1 MLDNSRNCR
10 LQVDGV
16 HMTPFLCV
24 FMKDER
30 LKIMHMTN
38 TTTTF
43 VCACSLLDYCSL
55 QVDGVLMTPFQCG
68 AERLKIAAEKLFDST
83 QF

>member
-1 MLDNSRNCR
+1 MWNRTSEDR
-10 LQVDGV
+10 
-16 HMTPFLCV
+16 
-24 FMKDER
+24 
-30 LKIMHMTN
+30 

-83 QF
+83 QFQLYKYEQKSISADYQYRKI